1 MDKISRI
8 IWGAAALLYV
18 LFLMW
23 HENWSGPLS
32 VAEIAKYEKAI
43 NETKTLTPV
52 QRAALLD
59 FARNDDGEEF
69 YMTNLLVIRD
79 GLVRHPDTGES
90 VSPEKMLQLYTAPF
104 ISDLMLR
111 AGYPAMAG
119 QVVGGYIDVMGA
131 GANPGWSSVGLVR
144 YRSRRD
150 MLELA
155 FDPSFLG
162 VYAYKQAALQV
173 TYAMPMHN
181 DVGFFMSPRYVLAL
195 LLFALAAFAQLI
207 YLLRRKV

>member
-1 MDKISRI
+1 
-8 IWGAAALLYV
+8 
-18 LFLMW
+18 
-23 HENWSGPLS
+23 
-32 VAEIAKYEKAI
+32 
-43 NETKTLTPV
+43 
-52 QRAALLD
+52 
-59 FARNDDGEEF
+59 
-69 YMTNLLVIRD
+69 
-79 GLVRHPDTGES
+79 
-90 VSPEKMLQLYTAPF
+90 
-104 ISDLMLR
+104 
-111 AGYPAMAG
+111 MAG
-119 QVVGGYIDVMGA
+119 QVVGGYIDVMDA